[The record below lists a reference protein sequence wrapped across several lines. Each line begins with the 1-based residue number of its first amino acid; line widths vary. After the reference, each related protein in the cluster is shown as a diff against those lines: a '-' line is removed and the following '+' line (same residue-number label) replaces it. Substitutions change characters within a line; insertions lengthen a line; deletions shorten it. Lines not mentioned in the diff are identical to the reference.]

1 MPKVQ
6 KYSYFCKSYLLVII
20 ALGSN
25 DMPFQE
31 RMNKTES
38 SNNNKS
44 SYHISPIT
52 DANYKQILLFANRD
66 ANQTT

>member
-1 MPKVQ
+1 
-6 KYSYFCKSYLLVII
+6 
-20 ALGSN
+20 
-25 DMPFQE
+25 MPFQE
-31 RMNKTES
+31 RMNKEES

-44 SYHISPIT
+44 SYHISPNA